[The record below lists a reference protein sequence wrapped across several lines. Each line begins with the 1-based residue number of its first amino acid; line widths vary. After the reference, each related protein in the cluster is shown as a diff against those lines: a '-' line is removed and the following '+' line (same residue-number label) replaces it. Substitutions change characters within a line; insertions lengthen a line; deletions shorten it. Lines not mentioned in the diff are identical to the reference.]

1 MSNVILIDVMFIHVI
16 GLGFKRFP
24 IASSS
29 FSVPIYPIRTMSSVA
44 SPPVWNTWNATANPY
59 GLPGDFE
66 KIKISQQYGL
76 STGTINRYRD
86 KGLPQWEEFL
96 KSRGWKPHFPYTNL
110 FLDHG
115 SEQFR
120 LSDQQRTELVLLFTV
135 YLREKGLEPYDYV
148 LALRKDF
155 ENVGANV
162 AMFEAQAVMVAKSR
176 IVPQL
181 ARERAT
187 TKLANQRQT
196 VTAVMLRRC
205 YEEDIV
211 PLPPLVDCPLE
222 IADYYGAICIG
233 FCMYNFGKRVG
244 QFAKTAPDKVYLEQQ
259 RSIES
264 MVRGLSGFPAVSS
277 LSLSTS
283 NLVASVHSVDS
294 RLLMDPHCIRAM
306 DVIFTSKRRSEFVRV
321 SADALATSDLVE
333 KNYPLEVSLTFYTSK
348 ADQNGDRPETYIIEF
363 DSSPGEKALVRML
376 WHWAWYG
383 RYSNGLDIFFSRPSG
398 HISDTNGRK
407 RLRQGD
413 VNLVAKFC
421 AAAEKISPSGFS
433 TNSFKTGGY
442 SRQLRE
448 EGQESEDT
456 PNATLIQRRLTGY
469 FGHRSISAAKHYQR
483 PTARYDGPLSKVW
496 TNMSRDNQDQLDLL
510 DNLKLG
516 AGTKPD
522 SDQELVKLLADNRK
536 RIKTRNSFLRSWKKD
551 LSDSFGKRARLTTTR
566 LTGVGTYSNH

>member
-1 MSNVILIDVMFIHVI
+1 MGNVIFSLMCCLFMLLC
-16 GLGFKRFP
+16 LGFKQFP
-24 IASSS
+24 MALRS
-29 FSVPIYPIRTMSSVA
+29 FSVPVGPVRTVSTAVSF
-44 SPPVWNTWNATANPY
+44 PVWNTWKATANPY

-66 KIKISQQYGL
+66 RIKVSQQYGL
-76 STGTINRYRD
+76 SSGTINRYRG

-96 KSRGWKPHFPYTNL
+96 RSRGWKPHPPYTNL

-115 SEQFR
+115 SNLFR
-120 LSDQQRTELVLLFTV
+120 LSDQQRTEMVLLFTV

-148 LALRKDF
+148 LALRKVF
-155 ENVGANV
+155 EIVGANV
-162 AMFEAQAVMVAKSR
+162 AMFEAQAVMIAKSR
-176 IVPQL
+176 IVSQL

-205 YEEDIV
+205 YEEDII
-211 PLPPLVDCPLE
+211 PLPPLVYCPLN
-222 IADYYGAICIG
+222 IADYYGTICIG
-233 FCMYNFGKRVG
+233 FCIYNFGKRVG
-244 QFAKTAPDKVYLEQQ
+244 QFAKTAPDRVYLEQQ
-259 RSIES
+259 QLIES
-264 MVRGLSGFPAVSS
+264 MVRGLSGFPVVSS
-277 LSLSTS
+277 SSLSTS
-283 NLVASVHSVDS
+283 NLAASV
-294 RLLMDPHCIRAM
+294 RAM
-306 DVIFTSKRRSEFVRV
+306 DVIFTSKWRSEYVRM
-321 SADALATSDLVE
+321 SADALSSSDLLE

-363 DSSPGEKALVRML
+363 DSSPGEKALVKML

-383 RYSNGLDIFFSRPSG
+383 RYSNGLDMFFSRLSG
-398 HISDTNGRK
+398 HTSDMVGRK
-407 RLRQGD
+407 RLRQND
-413 VNLVAKFC
+413 VNLVAKYC

-448 EGQESEDT
+448 ESQESEDT

-496 TNMSRDNQDQLDLL
+496 TDVNRDDQDQRDLL

-516 AGTKPD
+516 AGTKPE
-522 SDQELVKLLADNRK
+522 SDQELVKLIADNRK
-536 RIKTRNSFLRSWKKD
+536 RIKSRNSFLRSWKKD
-551 LSDSFGKRARLTTTR
+551 HSDSIGKRARLTTTR
-566 LTGVGTYSNH
+566 LTGAGTYSNR